1 MIGKAVY
8 SKLSGDTGVA
18 ALVGTRIFPND
29 SKSNDL
35 PQVIYQLKQL
45 EVGKI
50 YGGFSGMDT
59 IELHVF
65 CLSTDYDS
73 VMSLINAVQTSLDGQ
88 SGQWGDRE
96 IYLCDQTEL
105 NDNSEIDAEADEI
118 SLYDFELVYS
128 VKYKH

>member
-1 MIGKAVY
+1 VIGKAVFTR
-8 SKLSGDTGVA
+8 LSGDTNVS

-35 PQVIYQLKQL
+35 PQIIYQLRGL

-59 IELHVF
+59 IELHIF

-88 SGQWGDRE
+88 SGTWGDKE
-96 IYLCDQTEL
+96 IYLVDQTEL

-118 SLYDFELVYS
+118 TLYDCELVYS